1 MIIREFIHSWENVIW
16 CLPLTIRIKETVRK
30 DLLSTRFIFLVNF
43 FEAKNPNEG
52 AIVEMR
58 DYEG

>member
-16 CLPLTIRIKETVRK
+16 WLPLTIRIKETIRK
-30 DLLSTRFIFLVNF
+30 DVLSRRFIFLVNF